1 VSENGHS
8 RDEDAFSSGHA
19 AQPRPTLCWWK
30 GRHPV
35 RGASVGM
42 AGWSGDGVP
51 VIGACCEL
59 GQVNVSLL
67 QKALYAGRRAG
78 DRSLLLDLA
87 ATSLQG

>member
-1 VSENGHS
+1 MSENGHS
-8 RDEDAFSSGHA
+8 CDEDTSSSGHA
-19 AQPRPTLCWWK
+19 ARSRPTLCWWK
-30 GRHPV
+30 GRRPV

-67 QKALYAGRRAG
+67 QKALYAGRRACE
-78 DRSLLLDLA
+78 RSLPLDVA
-87 ATSLQG
+87 AASLQG